1 MSLIRTLITKEWLKF
16 FGGSITVL
24 FLLLTVANLIS
35 GFLRMNVTPMEVIIN
50 HILELPSYSKL
61 IIPVS
66 CLIAS
71 LFSINKLKSRNE
83 LTAIFA
89 SGYSRKKFFYDLLLV
104 SFQIAVIQLV
114 ISFYVEPFAKAHKN
128 ILISNGESK
137 FRNLKGKGLR
147 SSTIG
152 SGKIWYKSDDY
163 FFSFSTYDKAKDI
176 IKDVTLYK
184 FNKDSHLTEIFSAK
198 EASFIEKDNLW
209 MIQDANHAQKLAGKS
224 FPQKKSNKPII
235 LPINERPSDFKEIE
249 ADITTLNG
257 LKLLEYIRKLN
268 KSGINTNEYTVLFL
282 DKISSALICVIFTLV
297 AAISAFNPNRR
308 SSSFG
313 KSIGFVFIFTLLYWL
328 INSYFIEL
336 GVNSKI
342 HPYVSCFTVPLIFL
356 LFLAYHFNK
365 NKTLK

>member
-1 MSLIRTLITKEWLKF
+1 MSIIRTLITREWLKF
-16 FGGSITVL
+16 FAGSIIVL

-35 GFLRMNVTPMEVIIN
+35 GFLRMNVTPLEVIIN
-50 HILELPSYSKL
+50 HILEIPSYSKL

-89 SGYSRKKFFYDLLLV
+89 SGYSRKKFFYDLILV
-104 SFQIAVIQLV
+104 SVQVATVQLL
-114 ISFYVEPFAKAHKN
+114 IGFYLEPFAKAHKN
-128 ILISNGESK
+128 ILISDGEGK

-184 FNKDSHLTEIFSAK
+184 FDEKSVLTEIISAREAAFDIKNDFWLVSSAK
-198 EASFIEKDNLW
+198 HTKDLNK
-209 MIQDANHAQKLAGKS
+209 QN
-224 FPQKKSNKPII
+224 FPIKATSATLK
-235 LPINERPSDFKEIE
+235 LPINEKPSDFKEIE

-257 LKLLEYIRKLN
+257 VDLLNYIRKLN

-282 DKISSALICVIFTLV
+282 EKLSSSLICIIFTLV

-313 KSIGFVFIFTLLYWL
+313 KNIGFVFVFTILYWL
-328 INSYFIEL
+328 VNSYFVEL

-342 HPYVSCFTVPLIFL
+342 NPYVSTFGVPLVFL
-356 LFLAYHFNK
+356 LFLITNFLNHRK
-365 NKTLK
+365 LK